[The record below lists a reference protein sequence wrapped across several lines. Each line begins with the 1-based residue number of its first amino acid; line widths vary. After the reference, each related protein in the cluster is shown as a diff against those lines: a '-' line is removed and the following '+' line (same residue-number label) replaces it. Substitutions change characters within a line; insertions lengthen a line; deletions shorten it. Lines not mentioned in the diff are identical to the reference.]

1 MDKAR
6 IKYEAARN
14 ITKRYREIMRYMEEV
29 YMHGKQLNN
38 LLLFRIE
45 KHFQIWR
52 GISLYMYRKKMHL
65 LTIKDI
71 LLLITK
77 IKSF

>member
-45 KHFQIWR
+45 KHFQI
-52 GISLYMYRKKMHL
+52 
-65 LTIKDI
+65 
-71 LLLITK
+71 
-77 IKSF
+77 